1 MGQCVLGDAMSESS
15 RPSCSWETQI
25 AASRT
30 NRKTAAW
37 TLLVA
42 PVATTID
49 DNVYIATTAQQDTC
63 ASGLQ
68 LQPAISDS
76 VIDLNLHLARESLPL
91 PHPLQVLPVAVI
103 FLTAQFLF
111 TLSLANTSVTSNTI
125 LSSSASMW
133 TLLTSALVLRE
144 RVTPVKLLSV
154 VAVMAGA
161 PQTCLP

>member
-1 MGQCVLGDAMSESS
+1 
-15 RPSCSWETQI
+15 
-25 AASRT
+25 
-30 NRKTAAW
+30 
-37 TLLVA
+37 
-42 PVATTID
+42 
-49 DNVYIATTAQQDTC
+49 
-63 ASGLQ
+63 
-68 LQPAISDS
+68 
-76 VIDLNLHLARESLPL
+76 
-91 PHPLQVLPVAVI
+91 LQVLPVAVI

-161 PQTCLP
+161 ACNPATAGCLGRCCGCAGQRPWALVLWPDASIAILHAAAVSRDHARLQ